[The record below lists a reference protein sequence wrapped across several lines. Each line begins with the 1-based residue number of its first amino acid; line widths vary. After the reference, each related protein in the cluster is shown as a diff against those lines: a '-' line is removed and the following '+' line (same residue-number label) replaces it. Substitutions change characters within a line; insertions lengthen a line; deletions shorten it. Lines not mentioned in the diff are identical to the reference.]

1 MTTIFNKHSEKEKR
15 RQLRNNLTK
24 AEVIVW
30 QHLKGRQVNN
40 CKFRR
45 QYSIGPFV
53 LDFYCPE
60 LKLAIEIDGSSHDHE
75 DAQAYDQER
84 QKYIEALGITFLRF
98 TNEQVYKNI
107 ESVVMSINE
116 KSLQLKQTPPLGKGR
131 KQRFLVLPLGKGE

>member
-131 KQRFLVLPLGKGE
+131 EQRFLVLPLGKGE

>member
-84 QKYIEALGITFLRF
+84 QKYIEAL
-98 TNEQVYKNI
+98 
-107 ESVVMSINE
+107 
-116 KSLQLKQTPPLGKGR
+116 
-131 KQRFLVLPLGKGE
+131 